1 MEAWKDL
8 LTWQEGFLPHP
19 NPAMFFVS
27 CVLNQTAVT
36 DPCAFHY
43 SLMVAD
49 YQSSEDVQQFQ
60 RSQIL
65 SHQLKTWKGRR
76 ASLGCSTL
84 GCDLQDFARSVHTD
98 LVGKC
103 VASRS
108 KGSDHF
114 FSQRSAN
121 WRLQGSYHRP
131 TSALGSRYSF
141 KGILNFIQRL
151 LSTYLTASTV
161 VPPVC
166 LLTLC
171 SLTCTGTGQMCTSLG
186 TGVKC
191 EPASKLTALYNKH
204 VVIRRIGTL
213 CSNRNIF
220 FSFLFSCMFFPN
232 PVNPISSFVFFHLS
246 LISRHTTLTSEMEY
260 SHCVAWEGV
269 VVCASRLAVTQT
281 AGRQPYRQTASVW
294 PKFSIEPT
302 LFWKSS
308 CLHVFPQLARR

>member
-1 MEAWKDL
+1 MSSATAYQHWWVVICSQGPWRSGVCSRCREIYGGLKGPSHLAGRFPSSP
-8 LTWQEGFLPHP
+8 QPCNVFR
-19 NPAMFFVS
+19 VS

-84 GCDLQDFARSVHTD
+84 VCDLQDFARSVHTD

-108 KGSDHF
+108 KGGDHF

-161 VPPVC
+161 VPLVC

-171 SLTCTGTGQMCTSLG
+171 SLTCTGTGQRCTSLG

-220 FSFLFSCMFFPN
+220 FFLSPLACFS
-232 PVNPISSFVFFHLS
+232 PIL
-246 LISRHTTLTSEMEY
+246 
-260 SHCVAWEGV
+260 
-269 VVCASRLAVTQT
+269 
-281 AGRQPYRQTASVW
+281 
-294 PKFSIEPT
+294 
-302 LFWKSS
+302 
-308 CLHVFPQLARR
+308 